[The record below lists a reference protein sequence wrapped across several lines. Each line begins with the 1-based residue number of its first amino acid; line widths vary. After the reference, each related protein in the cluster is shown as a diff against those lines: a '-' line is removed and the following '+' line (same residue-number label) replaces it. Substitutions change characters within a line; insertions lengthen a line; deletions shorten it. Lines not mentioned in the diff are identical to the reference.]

1 MTPPPIDTDIA
12 GEEGKIAKAKM
23 LDELSESRPLAK
35 LQRELEE
42 TANGA
47 AGEAVSTTDE
57 KDSADSNGGPSGT
70 EASTTEVQKAAS
82 VGEATLNKS
91 TTPPGSPAKARK
103 PLLNPYDSELV
114 RVSNVSIRCEMCNA
128 DGRSC
133 HEYIGASTLLMRRER
148 IDQLLHLYR

>member
-57 KDSADSNGGPSGT
+57 KGSADSNGGPSGT
-70 EASTTEVQKAAS
+70 EAATTKVQKDAS
-82 VGEATLNKS
+82 VGEAALNKS
-91 TTPPGSPAKARK
+91 TTPPGSPTKARK

-114 RVSNVSIRCEMCNA
+114 RVSNVSITYEMCNV

-133 HEYIGASTLLMRRER
+133 HEYIGAFTLLMKRER
-148 IDQLLHLYR
+148 IDQLLRLYR